1 MEWSAPE
8 ARRRRRLGE
17 RFRVGEKIW
26 HLIAVHKS
34 HPAATGRIAV
44 KSAQNLSEQGDRS
57 KYGAM
62 GRSRFSFAAGASGPL
77 RVIERRASASAA
89 RRE

>member
-8 ARRRRRLGE
+8 ARRRRGLGE

-34 HPAATGRIAV
+34 HPRRLGASLL
-44 KSAQNLSEQGDRS
+44 KSAQNLSS
-57 KYGAM
+57 
-62 GRSRFSFAAGASGPL
+62 
-77 RVIERRASASAA
+77 
-89 RRE
+89 